1 MDGQRRFA
9 VIGTDPRLAAAGRA
23 LARAGF
29 AVGGPEQT
37 ALADY
42 ILLPLPLDESRTPL
56 AGFKYFA
63 LGDASRLTLRLRASA
78 PGSMAIYLDEACT
91 RKAAEVTFPASTD
104 WQEVQGSFSAPAGTF
119 PLFFRL
125 NCTGRVDWESFI
137 LT

>member
-1 MDGQRRFA
+1 M
-9 VIGTDPRLAAAGRA
+9 
-23 LARAGF
+23 
-29 AVGGPEQT
+29 
-37 ALADY
+37 
-42 ILLPLPLDESRTPL
+42 
-56 AGFKYFA
+56 
-63 LGDASRLTLRLRASA
+63 RASA
-78 PGSMAIYLDEACT
+78 PGSMAVYLDEACT

>member
-1 MDGQRRFA
+1 MRDTQPHIFEEPASSGKREDSLHYIANMQDG
-9 VIGTDPRLAAAGRA
+9 T
-23 LARAGF
+23 
-29 AVGGPEQT
+29 
-37 ALADY
+37 
-42 ILLPLPLDESRTPL
+42 L

-78 PGSMAIYLDEACT
+78 PGSMAVYLDEACT
-91 RKAAEVTFPASTD
+91 RKTAEVTFPASTD

-125 NCTGRVDWESFI
+125 NCTGRVDWERFI

>member
-1 MDGQRRFA
+1 MEPFGGSRIRDPPCFSGVNCVSAGGLFCMA
-9 VIGTDPRLAAAGRA
+9 V
-23 LARAGF
+23 
-29 AVGGPEQT
+29 
-37 ALADY
+37 
-42 ILLPLPLDESRTPL
+42 
-56 AGFKYFA
+56 
-63 LGDASRLTLRLRASA
+63 
-78 PGSMAIYLDEACT
+78 YLDEACT